1 MQAALDA
8 QDWALLTRLCRQ
20 ALRKNGRH
28 HKAHRL
34 LGFALSQTGDIDP
47 ALQAFRQA
55 AALWPQDA
63 ELLINY
69 ANTLLNQGRHSV
81 ALPLLE
87 QAVVQL
93 RPDHSTCWAKL
104 AQCCYPI
111 SLNQKGFDA
120 SQKALACAK
129 TLGEQLDALT
139 QSAVHRRATWS
150 GTGSCAGS

>member
-1 MQAALDA
+1 MTPHHHDPMATKLEAAKSA
-8 QDWALLTRLCRQ
+8 ADWSLLARLCRQ

-69 ANTLLNQGRHSV
+69 ANTLLTQGRNV
-81 ALPLLE
+81 EALPLL
-87 QAVVQL
+87 
-93 RPDHSTCWAKL
+93 
-104 AQCCYPI
+104 
-111 SLNQKGFDA
+111 
-120 SQKALACAK
+120 
-129 TLGEQLDALT
+129 
-139 QSAVHRRATWS
+139 
-150 GTGSCAGS
+150 